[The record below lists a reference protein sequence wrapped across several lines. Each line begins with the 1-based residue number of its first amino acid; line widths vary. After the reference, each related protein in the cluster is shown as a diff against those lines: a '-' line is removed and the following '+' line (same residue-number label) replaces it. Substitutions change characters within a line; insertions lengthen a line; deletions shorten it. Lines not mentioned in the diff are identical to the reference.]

1 MCSKP
6 RLSPCLSSSC
16 PRAQGAA
23 GQARAK
29 ILQGFVSLVLF
40 PGPGHAGR
48 SGRSAWCRSGSFVLC
63 SPVLCKLSLTKSTH
77 SRKPK
82 VEVAGENSLFFF
94 FLVPPFKKN
103 NFVFT
108 SEQFCGL
115 WSGVIDQRVL
125 FSSRKLSDRLP
136 ACCSI
141 EISES
146 FQSFQALANEKA
158 AH

>member
-1 MCSKP
+1 MLQAQTVALPLLQLPESSECCWPSQGQNP
-6 RLSPCLSSSC
+6 SRLRVPGPL
-16 PRAQGAA
+16 PRARARGEVGA
-23 GQARAK
+23 QRLVQVRQFRVVFARA
-29 ILQGFVSLVLF
+29 LQTLLNQE
-40 PGPGHAGR
+40 HTLTETE
-48 SGRSAWCRSGSFVLC
+48 SGGGW
-63 SPVLCKLSLTKSTH
+63 
-77 SRKPK
+77 
-82 VEVAGENSLFFF
+82 GELAFFFF

-125 FSSRKLSDRLP
+125 FSGRKLSDRLP

-146 FQSFQALANEKA
+146 LQSFQAPANEKA